1 MALPEVTALSDR
13 IEQLTTIADP
23 AERDRAM
30 AVIERDLTTM
40 LTAVGIYRG
49 DAQTQLQLR
58 GDGGDQS
65 EQAE

>member
-30 AVIERDLTTM
+30 AVIERDLKTM
-40 LTAVGIYRG
+40 LTAVATYRG
-49 DAQTQLQLR
+49 DAQVQLQAR
-58 GDGGDQS
+58 GGGQS
-65 EQAE
+65 QQAE